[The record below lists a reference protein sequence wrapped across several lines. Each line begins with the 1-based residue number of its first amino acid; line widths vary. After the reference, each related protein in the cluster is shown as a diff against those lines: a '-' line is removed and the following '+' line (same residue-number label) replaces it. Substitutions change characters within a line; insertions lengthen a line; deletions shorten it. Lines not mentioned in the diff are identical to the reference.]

1 MKVIERRVDN
11 YSYPVHVESVSV
23 KKGETKKG
31 VNFELY
37 QVHGHLIDT
46 TRRNVAILVKK
57 EYVQKNGYL
66 IINGE
71 LKKATGNKWGL
82 LKSVAEETIKAK
94 PRLVNEKFKKKTSVI
109 KKSSYGLSKMYV
121 KRTPRKKSNTKKR
134 NSPLRK
140 EHTHKISEPMWL
152 KHYDMLEERKKQFN
166 TKDPHDHSKKEVL
179 EWAEYF
185 GAKSKVF
192 TSN

>member
-11 YSYPVHVESVSV
+11 YSYPIHVESVTV

-37 QVHGHLIDT
+37 QVHGHLIDV

-71 LKKATGNKWGL
+71 IKKAGGNKWGL
-82 LKSVAEETIKAK
+82 VKSVAEETLKAK
-94 PRLVNEKFKKKTSVI
+94 PRLVSEKSKKKASPT
-109 KKSSYGLSKMYV
+109 KKASYGLSKMYV
-121 KRTPRKKSNTKKR
+121 RRTPRKKSSATKKK
-134 NSPLRK
+134 S
-140 EHTHKISEPMWL
+140 SA
-152 KHYDMLEERKKQFN
+152 
-166 TKDPHDHSKKEVL
+166 TKKKE
-179 EWAEYF
+179 
-185 GAKSKVF
+185 
-192 TSN
+192 